1 MGDGETFGK
10 AHEEEV
16 FGQRET
22 NPGTLVSRARDG
34 DSTERKTEEG
44 VTRRQTRPQN
54 NSNIRGDLGS
64 EAGAAHSWGEKV
76 AFCFV
81 FLRK

>member
-1 MGDGETFGK
+1 MTIQGEGK
-10 AHEEEV
+10 EQSPKESR
-16 FGQRET
+16 GREKQT
-22 NPGTLVSRARDG
+22 SGTLVSRARDG

-64 EAGAAHSWGEKV
+64 EAAAAHSWGEDCFL
-76 AFCFV
+76 FC